1 MTSGVQRVVNNKS
14 WKDFPLW
21 DRLHEYVLLTRLH
34 RPIGSM
40 LLMWPMLWG
49 LWIAGAGRP
58 DPWIVV
64 VFVAGVLL
72 MRSAGCAINDY
83 ADRDFDPHVKRTK
96 DRPLAARRVTP
107 TEAIVVFGVLS
118 LASFGLVLLM
128 NRLTIMMSFVGLAL
142 AAVYPFTKRHTYL
155 PQVFLGMAF
164 GWAVPMAFAAQTGAV
179 PKIGWLVFIAAV
191 LWATVYD
198 TQYAMVDRDDDLRIG
213 VKSTAIL
220 FGDADRLIIGILQA
234 LLLVDLVLIGV
245 QVSLGSLYYLGLAV
259 AAGLTVYQQYLIRDR
274 NPQRCFQAFLNN
286 NRFGAAVFIGIV
298 LHYLMTA

>member
-1 MTSGVQRVVNNKS
+1 MSDVQRVINNKS
-14 WKDFPLW
+14 WKDSPLW
-21 DRLHEYVLLTRLH
+21 ERLHEYALLVRLH
-34 RPIGSM
+34 RPIGFM

-49 LWIAGAGRP
+49 LWIAGAGKP
-58 DPWIVV
+58 DPLVVV
-64 VFVAGVLL
+64 VFVLGVVL

-107 TEAIVVFGVLS
+107 REALVVFGVLS
-118 LASFGLVLLM
+118 LAAFGLVLLM
-128 NRLTIMMSFVGLAL
+128 NRLTILMSFVGLAL

-179 PKIGWLVFIAAV
+179 PKVGWLVFIAAV

-213 VKSTAIL
+213 MKSTAIL

-234 LLLVDLVLIGV
+234 LLLVDLILIGV

-259 AAGLTVYQQYLIRDR
+259 AAGLALYQQYLIRNRD
-274 NPQRCFQAFLNN
+274 PQSCFQAFLNN

>member
-1 MTSGVQRVVNNKS
+1 MSIVQRVINNKS
-14 WKDFPLW
+14 WKDSPLW
-21 DRLHEYVLLTRLH
+21 ARLHEYILLTRLH
-34 RPIGSM
+34 RPIGFM

-49 LWIAGAGRP
+49 LWIAGAGKP
-58 DPWIVV
+58 DPLVV
-64 VFVAGVLL
+64 AVFVVGVVL

-107 TEAIVVFGVLS
+107 REAIVVFGVLS
-118 LASFGLVLLM
+118 LVSFGLVLLM
-128 NRLTIMMSFVGLAL
+128 NRLTILMSFVGLAL

-155 PQVFLGMAF
+155 PQVFLGLAF
-164 GWAVPMAFAAQTGAV
+164 GWAVPMAFAAQTNAV
-179 PKIGWLVFIAAV
+179 PKVGWLVFIAAV

-220 FGDADRLIIGILQA
+220 FGDADRFIIGILQV
-234 LLLVDLVLIGV
+234 LLLVDLILIGV

-259 AAGLTVYQQYLIRDR
+259 AAGLALYQQYLIRARD
-274 NPQRCFQAFLNN
+274 PQRCFQAFLNN

-298 LHYLMTA
+298 LHYLTTA